1 MNMLICVR
9 RTGLVA
15 GVGLTAASNR
25 LKRSAGLV
33 DDEGSALAT
42 RDNAEKLVQ
51 TLCRMRGAALKLG
64 QVLSIQ
70 GMYGEPPQHPQHPE
84 SVGWLQGVVSASPC
98 ELASLALHALADSN
112 LLPAE
117 LQDVF
122 ERVRQGADFMPAW
135 QMEVRM
141 ARDWLCQGRASPEG
155 LPRAMFMLAGGAW
168 VHGIAVCGWGFV
180 YVPHLTI
187 MAWR

>member
-1 MNMLICVR
+1 MNMLICAR

-25 LKRSAGLV
+25 LKRSAGVV

-70 GMYGEPPQHPQHPE
+70 GMYSMAEPSTHNTHNTQNRWAGL
-84 SVGWLQGVVSASPC
+84 GWAGLAAGCSSSLALPC
-98 ELASLALHALADSN
+98 YEPASLALHAHADSN

-141 ARDWLCQGRASPEG
+141 ARDWLCQRRASPEG
-155 LPRAMFMLAGGAW
+155 LPTATSDHLA
-168 VHGIAVCGWGFV
+168 
-180 YVPHLTI
+180 L
-187 MAWR
+187 